1 MVKIPVPHNPEY
13 PTVSEVSR
21 QLNAALERQFPE
33 IRFAGEIAECMQA
46 RSGHLYLTIK
56 DAQGQLS
63 AVMWAGMAAALDFK
77 VEQGL
82 GVLCHGRPN
91 IYKAN
96 GRFQIVL
103 SRMLPAGEGALRR
116 KFLELKAKLEAE
128 GLFAEERKRKIPF
141 LPRSIG
147 IVTSSTGAVIHDIM
161 VRLQER
167 APQIPTFLVDVK
179 VQGEGAAKDIAEGL
193 KFLDASGLCEV
204 IILARGG
211 GSLEDLWSFNE
222 EIVVRSIFACRTPVI
237 SGVGHEVD
245 VTLAD
250 FVADMRAPTP
260 TAAAEMVAPRTKDLL
275 KELDQ
280 FSRRLTDT
288 DRWLTPLGQRVDDL
302 ELRLTHVTKTRLD
315 ALALQ
320 VEAVAGKVAAIQPRE
335 ILAHL
340 QSKLRLLEERL
351 LGRQRK
357 AYDTWQNM
365 LRLCESRLENSS
377 FRRELPRLSEK
388 LETSYQRLERA
399 IRTNQMRTVQIVET
413 LAQRLEAVNPKSVLT
428 RGYAIVEGVKG
439 VLSSSQNIE
448 QDDSISITFK
458 DGKVKASVTGK
469 ESL

>member
-1 MVKIPVPHNPEY
+1 
-13 PTVSEVSR
+13 
-21 QLNAALERQFPE
+21 
-33 IRFAGEIAECMQA
+33 
-46 RSGHLYLTIK
+46 
-56 DAQGQLS
+56 
-63 AVMWAGMAAALDFK
+63 
-77 VEQGL
+77 
-82 GVLCHGRPN
+82 
-91 IYKAN
+91 
-96 GRFQIVL
+96 
-103 SRMLPAGEGALRR
+103 
-116 KFLELKAKLEAE
+116 
-128 GLFAEERKRKIPF
+128 
-141 LPRSIG
+141 
-147 IVTSSTGAVIHDIM
+147 
-161 VRLQER
+161 
-167 APQIPTFLVDVK
+167 
-179 VQGEGAAKDIAEGL
+179 
-193 KFLDASGLCEV
+193 
-204 IILARGG
+204 
-211 GSLEDLWSFNE
+211 
-222 EIVVRSIFACRTPVI
+222 
-237 SGVGHEVD
+237 
-245 VTLAD
+245 
-250 FVADMRAPTP
+250 
-260 TAAAEMVAPRTKDLL
+260 
-275 KELDQ
+275 
-280 FSRRLTDT
+280 
-288 DRWLTPLGQRVDDL
+288 VDDL

>member
-1 MVKIPVPHNPEY
+1 
-13 PTVSEVSR
+13 
-21 QLNAALERQFPE
+21 
-33 IRFAGEIAECMQA
+33 
-46 RSGHLYLTIK
+46 
-56 DAQGQLS
+56 
-63 AVMWAGMAAALDFK
+63 
-77 VEQGL
+77 
-82 GVLCHGRPN
+82 
-91 IYKAN
+91 
-96 GRFQIVL
+96 
-103 SRMLPAGEGALRR
+103 
-116 KFLELKAKLEAE
+116 
-128 GLFAEERKRKIPF
+128 
-141 LPRSIG
+141 
-147 IVTSSTGAVIHDIM
+147 M

-179 VQGEGAAKDIAEGL
+179 VQGEGAAKDIAEAL